1 MKKARSQIYLAL
13 GMVLLSGCATRFA
26 VDVSGFANREKLLPV
41 QATYVLLPVQGK
53 ENDLAFQ
60 EYAGMVGK
68 KLDARGYKR
77 TDIKS
82 ADLAIFL
89 AYGIDDGKIHN
100 YAYSM
105 PAYGTTTFSGT
116 SFGSKGITQF
126 SGSSS
131 GIVGTQTMAGSYAV
145 YTRLLIVDVV
155 DLSMYRENGTI
166 DSLWKGEIS
175 SRGSSDDI
183 RLVMPVLIEA
193 GFKHFGQ
200 NTQRK
205 IRHVIF
211 EGDNDVEKLRKG
223 N

>member
-89 AYGIDDGKIHN
+89 ITLTACQPMAQPHFRVPVSEAKASHSFLEV
-100 YAYSM
+100 AQ
-105 PAYGTTTFSGT
+105 ALSGPKQWLAVMRST
-116 SFGSKGITQF
+116 PGS
-126 SGSSS
+126 
-131 GIVGTQTMAGSYAV
+131 
-145 YTRLLIVDVV
+145 
-155 DLSMYRENGTI
+155 
-166 DSLWKGEIS
+166 
-175 SRGSSDDI
+175 
-183 RLVMPVLIEA
+183 
-193 GFKHFGQ
+193 
-200 NTQRK
+200 
-205 IRHVIF
+205 
-211 EGDNDVEKLRKG
+211 
-223 N
+223 